1 MAPDIN
7 AMANW
12 ATDGYANNQVP
23 RKEEYEIPGEFNVSS
38 CFALNQSTGHLQHPP
53 VGPEIQDI
61 RPPGGVHSLTSYE

>member
-23 RKEEYEIPGEFNVSS
+23 RKEEYEIPG
-38 CFALNQSTGHLQHPP
+38 LQADSL
-53 VGPEIQDI
+53 VDI
-61 RPPGGVHSLTSYE
+61 M